1 MRFADLDAVTLDAYG
16 TLVSLVDPVPKLA
29 RALAAH
35 GVDRNESEIK
45 DALAQ
50 EIAYYGAHTVE
61 GRDRTSLRALRR
73 DCAGIF
79 LTALGADVDA
89 GAFADEFVTTLE
101 FALLRGVKEAL
112 AALRARGIALAVVS
126 NWDCSLP
133 EHLRAVG
140 IVDAFATIVTS
151 AAAGV
156 QKPDPRPFRAALA
169 ELGVDASRSVHVGDR
184 DADDEGARAAGMAF
198 VPAPLAT
205 AFREWR

>member
-61 GRDRTSLRALRR
+61 GRDPTSLRALRR

-156 QKPDPRPFRAALA
+156 QKPDPRPFHAALA
-169 ELGVDASRSVHVGDR
+169 ELGADASRSVHIGDR
-184 DADDEGARAAGMAF
+184 DADAEGARAAGMAF